1 MVYISIFLVIFI
13 IMIKYILL
21 LIIFVQSTSLFNS
34 RSEFELIK
42 VTSSY
47 GKNRVVFYNI
57 IKTEY
62 DEVFIGSSIGVLKW
76 TPENLT
82 LKDKSVLGNMKI
94 SSKKRN
100 GYYYDNALIDEINT
114 SKKFNYLL
122 PAEYNNHE
130 IPFASIDNYLLL
142 VVNGKLYLFNKLN
155 YIKSLKGKSIRS
167 ISKNYVGT
175 YTGIY
180 KNNKLQVDLPNYTNS
195 YIREFGNEVIVNY
208 DGISLKDSIRV
219 TEHRGVIG
227 NFEYD
232 GIDLGYALDVFKFK
246 NIYILFTTKGIWRT
260 TFKNKPTKIVEF
272 EEVNRMEIENTPKFI
287 DFIESNDK
295 EPPRILFYAEKSLEL
310 LNLNNF
316 EATKIKTILNG
327 AIDIKRRN
335 NSTYWIDK
343 ENLNTLDTNNQ
354 IISLLSNTYDFHTL
368 YPINNNL
375 IVLTSDLGLFK
386 FNIQSKELT
395 KVIDNEFNRLA
406 LYQKNDTLYIGGVDG
421 LIKYSIKDIIAFKPI
436 KFNSSIDSLYVT
448 ITVLSSIIVILIIL
462 YFNKKT
468 VKIEQNTPSIED
480 QINDYI
486 TNNLSSVSVVA
497 IQKEFNIS
505 YRQLS
510 NIYKPFGP
518 GKKIQQLR
526 TEKTLKMIAA
536 GDNLNLISNTT
547 GYSIGY
553 IKKYFI

>member
-1 MVYISIFLVIFI
+1 
-13 IMIKYILL
+13 MIKYILL

-272 EEVNRMEIENTPKFI
+272 EEVNRMDIENTPKFI

-406 LYQKNDTLYIGGVDG
+406 LYQKNDTLYIGGVNG

-526 TEKTLKMIAA
+526 TKKTLKMIAA

>member
-1 MVYISIFLVIFI
+1 
-13 IMIKYILL
+13 MIKYILL
-21 LIIFVQSTSLFNS
+21 LIIFVQSTSFFNS

-272 EEVNRMEIENTPKFI
+272 EEVNRMDIENTPKFI

>member
-1 MVYISIFLVIFI
+1 
-13 IMIKYILL
+13 MIKYILL
-21 LIIFVQSTSLFNS
+21 LIIFVQSTSLSNS

-100 GYYYDNALIDEINT
+100 GYYYDNALINEINT

-122 PAEYNNHE
+122 PAEYSNHE
-130 IPFASIDNYLLL
+130 IPFASLDNYLLL

-208 DGISLKDSIRV
+208 DGILLKDSIRV

-272 EEVNRMEIENTPKFI
+272 EEVNRMDIENTPKFI

-316 EATKIKTILNG
+316 ETTKIKTILNG
-327 AIDIKRRN
+327 AKDIKRRN

-395 KVIDNEFNRLA
+395 KVLDNEFNRLA

-421 LIKYSIKDIIAFKPI
+421 LIKYSNKDIIAFKPI

>member
-1 MVYISIFLVIFI
+1 
-13 IMIKYILL
+13 MIKYILL
-21 LIIFVQSTSLFNS
+21 LIIFVQSTSLSNS

-100 GYYYDNALIDEINT
+100 GYYYDNALINEINT

-122 PAEYNNHE
+122 PAEYSNHE
-130 IPFASIDNYLLL
+130 IPFASLDNYLLL

-208 DGISLKDSIRV
+208 DGISIKDSIRV

-272 EEVNRMEIENTPKFI
+272 EEVNRMDIENTPKFI

-395 KVIDNEFNRLA
+395 KVLDNEFNRLA

-421 LIKYSIKDIIAFKPI
+421 LIKYSNKDIIAFKPI

-448 ITVLSSIIVILIIL
+448 IAVLSSIIVILIIL

>member
-1 MVYISIFLVIFI
+1 
-13 IMIKYILL
+13 MIKYILL
-21 LIIFVQSTSLFNS
+21 LIIFVQSTSLSNS

-114 SKKFNYLL
+114 SNKFNYLL
-122 PAEYNNHE
+122 PAEYSNHE
-130 IPFASIDNYLLL
+130 IPFASLDNYLLL

-208 DGISLKDSIRV
+208 DGILLKDSIRV

-272 EEVNRMEIENTPKFI
+272 EEVNRMDIENTPKFI

-316 EATKIKTILNG
+316 ETTKIKTILNG
-327 AIDIKRRN
+327 AKDIKRRN

-395 KVIDNEFNRLA
+395 KVLDNEFNRLA

-421 LIKYSIKDIIAFKPI
+421 LIKY
-436 KFNSSIDSLYVT
+436 
-448 ITVLSSIIVILIIL
+448 
-462 YFNKKT
+462 
-468 VKIEQNTPSIED
+468 
-480 QINDYI
+480 
-486 TNNLSSVSVVA
+486 
-497 IQKEFNIS
+497 
-505 YRQLS
+505 
-510 NIYKPFGP
+510 
-518 GKKIQQLR
+518 
-526 TEKTLKMIAA
+526 
-536 GDNLNLISNTT
+536 
-547 GYSIGY
+547 
-553 IKKYFI
+553 

>member
-1 MVYISIFLVIFI
+1 
-13 IMIKYILL
+13 MIKYILL

-208 DGISLKDSIRV
+208 DGILLKDSIRV

-272 EEVNRMEIENTPKFI
+272 EEVNRMDIEKTPKFI

-327 AIDIKRRN
+327 AKDIKRRN

-395 KVIDNEFNRLA
+395 KVLDNEFNRLA

>member
-1 MVYISIFLVIFI
+1 
-13 IMIKYILL
+13 MIKYILL

-62 DEVFIGSSIGVLKW
+62 NEVFIGSSIGVLKW

-100 GYYYDNALIDEINT
+100 GYYYDNALINEINT

-122 PAEYNNHE
+122 PAEYSNHE
-130 IPFASIDNYLLL
+130 IPFASLDNYLLL

-195 YIREFGNEVIVNY
+195 HIREFGNEVIVNY
-208 DGISLKDSIRV
+208 DGISIKDSIKV

-272 EEVNRMEIENTPKFI
+272 EEVNRMDIENTPKFI

-327 AIDIKRRN
+327 AKDIKRRN

-395 KVIDNEFNRLA
+395 KVLDNEFNRLA

-421 LIKYSIKDIIAFKPI
+421 LIKYSNKDIIAFKPI

-448 ITVLSSIIVILIIL
+448 IAVLSSIIVILIIL

>member
-1 MVYISIFLVIFI
+1 
-13 IMIKYILL
+13 MIKYILL

-100 GYYYDNALIDEINT
+100 GYYYDNALINEINT

-122 PAEYNNHE
+122 PAEYSNHE
-130 IPFASIDNYLLL
+130 IPFASLDNYLLL

-195 YIREFGNEVIVNY
+195 HIREFGNEVIVNY
-208 DGISLKDSIRV
+208 DGISIKDSIKV

-272 EEVNRMEIENTPKFI
+272 EEVNRMDIENTPKFI

-316 EATKIKTILNG
+316 ETTKIKTILNG
-327 AIDIKRRN
+327 AKDIKRRN

-395 KVIDNEFNRLA
+395 KVLDNEFNRLA

-436 KFNSSIDSLYVT
+436 KFNSSVDSLYVT

-468 VKIEQNTPSIED
+468 VKIAQNTPSIED

>member
-1 MVYISIFLVIFI
+1 
-13 IMIKYILL
+13 MIKYILL

-142 VVNGKLYLFNKLN
+142 VVNGKLYLFNKFN

-208 DGISLKDSIRV
+208 DGISIKDSIRV

-272 EEVNRMEIENTPKFI
+272 EEVNRMDIENTPKFI

-316 EATKIKTILNG
+316 ETTKIKTILNG
-327 AIDIKRRN
+327 AKDIKRRN

-395 KVIDNEFNRLA
+395 KVLDNEFNRLA

-436 KFNSSIDSLYVT
+436 KFNSSVDSLYVT

>member
-1 MVYISIFLVIFI
+1 
-13 IMIKYILL
+13 MIKYILL

-34 RSEFELIK
+34 RSEFEIIK

-100 GYYYDNALIDEINT
+100 GYYYDNALINEINT

-208 DGISLKDSIRV
+208 DGISIKDSIRV

-272 EEVNRMEIENTPKFI
+272 EEVNRMDIENTPKFI

-316 EATKIKTILNG
+316 ETTKIKTILNG
-327 AIDIKRRN
+327 AKDIKRRN

-395 KVIDNEFNRLA
+395 KVLDNEFNRLA

-436 KFNSSIDSLYVT
+436 KFNSSVDSLYVT

-553 IKKYFI
+553 IKKYFT

>member
-1 MVYISIFLVIFI
+1 
-13 IMIKYILL
+13 MIKYILL

-208 DGISLKDSIRV
+208 DGISIKDSIKV

-272 EEVNRMEIENTPKFI
+272 EEVNRMDIENTPKFI

-395 KVIDNEFNRLA
+395 KVLDNEFNRLA

-421 LIKYSIKDIIAFKPI
+421 LIKYSNKDIIAFKPI

-553 IKKYFI
+553 IKKYFT

>member
-1 MVYISIFLVIFI
+1 
-13 IMIKYILL
+13 MIKYILL
-21 LIIFVQSTSLFNS
+21 LIIFVQSTSLSNS

-100 GYYYDNALIDEINT
+100 GYYYDNALINEINT

-122 PAEYNNHE
+122 PAEYSNHE
-130 IPFASIDNYLLL
+130 IPFASLDNYLLL

-208 DGISLKDSIRV
+208 DGISIKDSIRV

-272 EEVNRMEIENTPKFI
+272 EEVNRMDIENTPKFI

-316 EATKIKTILNG
+316 ETTKIKTILNG
-327 AIDIKRRN
+327 AKDIKRRN

-395 KVIDNEFNRLA
+395 KVLDNEFNRLA

-436 KFNSSIDSLYVT
+436 KFNSSVDSLYVT

>member
-1 MVYISIFLVIFI
+1 
-13 IMIKYILL
+13 MIKYILL
-21 LIIFVQSTSLFNS
+21 LIIFVQSTSLSNS

-114 SKKFNYLL
+114 SNKFNYLL
-122 PAEYNNHE
+122 PAEYSNHE
-130 IPFASIDNYLLL
+130 IPFASLDNYLLL

-208 DGISLKDSIRV
+208 DGISIKDSIRV

-272 EEVNRMEIENTPKFI
+272 EEVNRMDIENTPKFI

-316 EATKIKTILNG
+316 ETTKIKTILNG
-327 AIDIKRRN
+327 AKDIKRRN

-395 KVIDNEFNRLA
+395 KVLDNEFNRLA

-421 LIKYSIKDIIAFKPI
+421 LIKYSNKDIIAFKPI

-526 TEKTLKMIAA
+526 AEKTLKMIAA

>member
-1 MVYISIFLVIFI
+1 
-13 IMIKYILL
+13 MIKYILL
-21 LIIFVQSTSLFNS
+21 LIIFVQSTSLSNS

-114 SKKFNYLL
+114 SNKFNYLL
-122 PAEYNNHE
+122 PAEYSNHE
-130 IPFASIDNYLLL
+130 IPFASLDNYLLL

-195 YIREFGNEVIVNY
+195 HIREFGNEVIVNY
-208 DGISLKDSIRV
+208 DGISIKDSIKV

-272 EEVNRMEIENTPKFI
+272 EEVNRMDIENTPKFI

-395 KVIDNEFNRLA
+395 KVLDNEFNRLA

-421 LIKYSIKDIIAFKPI
+421 LIKYSNKDIIAFKPI

-448 ITVLSSIIVILIIL
+448 IAVLSSIIVILIIL

>member
-1 MVYISIFLVIFI
+1 
-13 IMIKYILL
+13 MIKYILL

-272 EEVNRMEIENTPKFI
+272 EEVNRMDIENTPKFI

>member
-1 MVYISIFLVIFI
+1 
-13 IMIKYILL
+13 MIKYILL

-100 GYYYDNALIDEINT
+100 GYYYDNALINEINT

-122 PAEYNNHE
+122 PAEYSNHE

-208 DGISLKDSIRV
+208 DGISIKDSIRV

-272 EEVNRMEIENTPKFI
+272 EEVNRMDIENTPKFI

-295 EPPRILFYAEKSLEL
+295 EPPRILFYVEKSLEL

-316 EATKIKTILNG
+316 ETTKIKTILNG
-327 AIDIKRRN
+327 AKDIKRRN

-395 KVIDNEFNRLA
+395 KVLDNEFNRLA

-436 KFNSSIDSLYVT
+436 KFNSSVDSLYVT

-468 VKIEQNTPSIED
+468 VKIAQNTPSIED

-526 TEKTLKMIAA
+526 AEKTLKMIAA

>member
-1 MVYISIFLVIFI
+1 
-13 IMIKYILL
+13 MIKYILL

-195 YIREFGNEVIVNY
+195 HIREFGNEVIVNY
-208 DGISLKDSIRV
+208 DGISIKDSIRV

-272 EEVNRMEIENTPKFI
+272 EEVNRMDIEKTPKFI

-316 EATKIKTILNG
+316 ETTKIKTILNG
-327 AIDIKRRN
+327 AKDIKRRN

-406 LYQKNDTLYIGGVDG
+406 LYQKNDTLYIGGVNG
-421 LIKYSIKDIIAFKPI
+421 LIKYSIKDIVSFKPI

-518 GKKIQQLR
+518 GKKIQQIR

>member
-1 MVYISIFLVIFI
+1 
-13 IMIKYILL
+13 MIKYILL

-208 DGISLKDSIRV
+208 DGILLKDSIRV

-272 EEVNRMEIENTPKFI
+272 EEVNRMDIEKTPKFI

>member
-1 MVYISIFLVIFI
+1 
-13 IMIKYILL
+13 MIKYILL

-114 SKKFNYLL
+114 SNKFNYLL
-122 PAEYNNHE
+122 PAEYSNHE
-130 IPFASIDNYLLL
+130 IPFASLDNYLLL

-208 DGISLKDSIRV
+208 DGILLKDSIRV

-272 EEVNRMEIENTPKFI
+272 EEVNRMDIENTPKFI

-316 EATKIKTILNG
+316 ETTKIKTILNG
-327 AIDIKRRN
+327 AKDIKRRN

-421 LIKYSIKDIIAFKPI
+421 LIKYSNKDIIAFKPI

>member
-1 MVYISIFLVIFI
+1 
-13 IMIKYILL
+13 MIKYILL

-100 GYYYDNALIDEINT
+100 GYYYDNALINEINT

-208 DGISLKDSIRV
+208 DGILLKDSIRV

-232 GIDLGYALDVFKFK
+232 GIDLGYALDVFKYK

-272 EEVNRMEIENTPKFI
+272 EEVNRMDIENTPKFI

-316 EATKIKTILNG
+316 ETTKIKTILNG
-327 AIDIKRRN
+327 AKDIKRRN

-395 KVIDNEFNRLA
+395 KVLDNEFNRLA

-526 TEKTLKMIAA
+526 AEKTLKMIAA

>member
-1 MVYISIFLVIFI
+1 
-13 IMIKYILL
+13 MIKYILL
-21 LIIFVQSTSLFNS
+21 LIIFVQSTSLSNS

-100 GYYYDNALIDEINT
+100 GYYYDNALINEINT

-122 PAEYNNHE
+122 PAEYSNHE
-130 IPFASIDNYLLL
+130 IPFASLDNYLLL

-208 DGISLKDSIRV
+208 DGISIKDSIRV

-272 EEVNRMEIENTPKFI
+272 EEVNRMDIENTPKFI

-295 EPPRILFYAEKSLEL
+295 EPPRILFYVEKSLEL

-316 EATKIKTILNG
+316 ETTKIKTILNG
-327 AIDIKRRN
+327 AKDIKRRN

-395 KVIDNEFNRLA
+395 KVLDNEFNRLA

-436 KFNSSIDSLYVT
+436 KFNSSVDSLYVT

>member
-1 MVYISIFLVIFI
+1 
-13 IMIKYILL
+13 MIKYILL

-114 SKKFNYLL
+114 SNKFNYLL
-122 PAEYNNHE
+122 PAEYSNHE
-130 IPFASIDNYLLL
+130 IPFASLDNYLLL

-195 YIREFGNEVIVNY
+195 HIREFGNEVIVNY
-208 DGISLKDSIRV
+208 DGISIKDSIKV

-272 EEVNRMEIENTPKFI
+272 EEVNRMDIENTPKFI

-316 EATKIKTILNG
+316 ETTKIKTILNG
-327 AIDIKRRN
+327 AKDIKRRN

-395 KVIDNEFNRLA
+395 KVLDNEFNRLA

-421 LIKYSIKDIIAFKPI
+421 LIKYSNKDIIAFKPI

-448 ITVLSSIIVILIIL
+448 IAVLSSIIVILIIL

>member
-1 MVYISIFLVIFI
+1 
-13 IMIKYILL
+13 MIKYILL

-100 GYYYDNALIDEINT
+100 GYYYDNALINEINT

-122 PAEYNNHE
+122 PAEYSNHE
-130 IPFASIDNYLLL
+130 IPFASLDNYLLL

-208 DGISLKDSIRV
+208 DGILLKDSIRV

-272 EEVNRMEIENTPKFI
+272 EEVNRMDIEKTPKFI

-316 EATKIKTILNG
+316 ETTKIKTILNG
-327 AIDIKRRN
+327 AKDIKRRN

-395 KVIDNEFNRLA
+395 KVLDNEFNRLA

-421 LIKYSIKDIIAFKPI
+421 LIKYSNKDIIAFKPI
-436 KFNSSIDSLYVT
+436 KFNSSVDSLYVT

>member
-1 MVYISIFLVIFI
+1 
-13 IMIKYILL
+13 MIKYILL

-114 SKKFNYLL
+114 SNKFNYLL
-122 PAEYNNHE
+122 PAEYSNHE
-130 IPFASIDNYLLL
+130 IPFASLDNYLLL

-272 EEVNRMEIENTPKFI
+272 EEVNRMDIENTPKFI

-316 EATKIKTILNG
+316 ETTKIKTILNG
-327 AIDIKRRN
+327 AKDIKRRN

-395 KVIDNEFNRLA
+395 KVLDNEFNRLA

-421 LIKYSIKDIIAFKPI
+421 LIKYSNKDIIAFKPI

-448 ITVLSSIIVILIIL
+448 IAVLSSIIVILIIL

>member
-1 MVYISIFLVIFI
+1 
-13 IMIKYILL
+13 MIKYILL

-232 GIDLGYALDVFKFK
+232 GIDLGYALDVFKYK

-553 IKKYFI
+553 IKKYFT

>member
-1 MVYISIFLVIFI
+1 
-13 IMIKYILL
+13 MIKYILL
-21 LIIFVQSTSLFNS
+21 LIIFVQSTSLSNS

-114 SKKFNYLL
+114 SNKFNYLL
-122 PAEYNNHE
+122 PAEYSNHE
-130 IPFASIDNYLLL
+130 IPFASLDNYLLL

-208 DGISLKDSIRV
+208 DGILLKDSIRV

-272 EEVNRMEIENTPKFI
+272 EEVNRMDIENTPKFI

-316 EATKIKTILNG
+316 ETTKIKTILNG
-327 AIDIKRRN
+327 AKDIKRRN

-395 KVIDNEFNRLA
+395 KVLDNEFNRLA

>member
-1 MVYISIFLVIFI
+1 
-13 IMIKYILL
+13 MIKYILL
-21 LIIFVQSTSLFNS
+21 LIIFVQSTSLSNS

-114 SKKFNYLL
+114 SNKFNYLL
-122 PAEYNNHE
+122 PAEYSNHE
-130 IPFASIDNYLLL
+130 IPFASLDNYLLL

-195 YIREFGNEVIVNY
+195 HIREFGNEVIVNY
-208 DGISLKDSIRV
+208 DGISIKDSIKV

-272 EEVNRMEIENTPKFI
+272 EEVNRMDIENTPKFI

-316 EATKIKTILNG
+316 ETTKIKTILNG
-327 AIDIKRRN
+327 AKDIKRRN

-421 LIKYSIKDIIAFKPI
+421 LIKYSNKDIIAFKPI

-448 ITVLSSIIVILIIL
+448 IAVLSSIIVILIIL

>member
-1 MVYISIFLVIFI
+1 
-13 IMIKYILL
+13 MIKYILL

-232 GIDLGYALDVFKFK
+232 GIDLGYALDVFKYK

-272 EEVNRMEIENTPKFI
+272 EEVNRMDIENTPKFI

-526 TEKTLKMIAA
+526 TKKTLKMIAA

>member
-1 MVYISIFLVIFI
+1 
-13 IMIKYILL
+13 MIKYILL

-114 SKKFNYLL
+114 SNKFNYLL
-122 PAEYNNHE
+122 PAEYSNHE
-130 IPFASIDNYLLL
+130 IPFASLDNYLLL

-208 DGISLKDSIRV
+208 DGISIKDSIRV

-272 EEVNRMEIENTPKFI
+272 EEVNRMDIENTPKFI

-316 EATKIKTILNG
+316 ETTKIKTILNG
-327 AIDIKRRN
+327 AKDIKRRN

-395 KVIDNEFNRLA
+395 KVLDNEFNRLA

-421 LIKYSIKDIIAFKPI
+421 LIKYSNKDIIAFKPI

-526 TEKTLKMIAA
+526 AEKTLKMIAA

>member
-1 MVYISIFLVIFI
+1 
-13 IMIKYILL
+13 MIKYILL
-21 LIIFVQSTSLFNS
+21 LIIFVQSTSLSNS

-100 GYYYDNALIDEINT
+100 GYYYDNALINEINT

-122 PAEYNNHE
+122 PAEYSNHE
-130 IPFASIDNYLLL
+130 IPFASLDNYLLL

-208 DGISLKDSIRV
+208 DGISIKDSIRV

-272 EEVNRMEIENTPKFI
+272 EEVNRMDIENTPKFI

-316 EATKIKTILNG
+316 ETTKIKTILNG
-327 AIDIKRRN
+327 AKDIKRRN

-395 KVIDNEFNRLA
+395 KVLDNEFNRLA

-421 LIKYSIKDIIAFKPI
+421 LIKYSNKDIIAFKPI
-436 KFNSSIDSLYVT
+436 KFNSSVDSLYVT

-468 VKIEQNTPSIED
+468 VKIAQNTPSIED

>member
-1 MVYISIFLVIFI
+1 
-13 IMIKYILL
+13 MIKYILL

-272 EEVNRMEIENTPKFI
+272 EEVNRMDIENTPKFI

-327 AIDIKRRN
+327 AKDIKRRN

-526 TEKTLKMIAA
+526 TKKTLKMIAA

>member
-1 MVYISIFLVIFI
+1 
-13 IMIKYILL
+13 MIKYILL

-114 SKKFNYLL
+114 SNKFNYLL
-122 PAEYNNHE
+122 PAEYSNHE
-130 IPFASIDNYLLL
+130 IPFASLDNYLLL

-232 GIDLGYALDVFKFK
+232 GIDLGYALDVFKYK

-272 EEVNRMEIENTPKFI
+272 EEVNRMDIENTPKFI

-316 EATKIKTILNG
+316 ETTKIKTILNG
-327 AIDIKRRN
+327 AKDIKRRN

-448 ITVLSSIIVILIIL
+448 IAVLSSIIVILIIL

-510 NIYKPFGP
+510 NIYNPFGP

>member
-1 MVYISIFLVIFI
+1 
-13 IMIKYILL
+13 MIKYILL

-114 SKKFNYLL
+114 SNKFNYLL
-122 PAEYNNHE
+122 PAEYSNHE
-130 IPFASIDNYLLL
+130 IPFASLDNYLLL

-208 DGISLKDSIRV
+208 DGILLKDSIRV

-272 EEVNRMEIENTPKFI
+272 EEVNRMDIENTPKFI

-316 EATKIKTILNG
+316 ETTKIKTILNG
-327 AIDIKRRN
+327 AKDIKRRN

-395 KVIDNEFNRLA
+395 NVIDSEFNRLA

-421 LIKYSIKDIIAFKPI
+421 LIKYSNKDIIAFKPI
-436 KFNSSIDSLYVT
+436 KFNSSVDSLYVT

-526 TEKTLKMIAA
+526 AEKTLKMIAA

>member
-1 MVYISIFLVIFI
+1 
-13 IMIKYILL
+13 MIKYILL
-21 LIIFVQSTSLFNS
+21 LIIFVQSTSLSNS

-62 DEVFIGSSIGVLKW
+62 NEVFIGSSIGVLKW

-114 SKKFNYLL
+114 SNKFNYLL
-122 PAEYNNHE
+122 PAEYSNHE
-130 IPFASIDNYLLL
+130 IPFASLDNYLLL

-208 DGISLKDSIRV
+208 DGISIKDSIRV

-272 EEVNRMEIENTPKFI
+272 EEVNRMDIENTPKFI

-316 EATKIKTILNG
+316 ETTKIKTILNG
-327 AIDIKRRN
+327 AKDIKRRN

-395 KVIDNEFNRLA
+395 KVLDNEFNRLA

-436 KFNSSIDSLYVT
+436 KFNSSVDSLYVT

>member
-1 MVYISIFLVIFI
+1 
-13 IMIKYILL
+13 MIKYILL
-21 LIIFVQSTSLFNS
+21 LIIFAQSTSLFNS

-100 GYYYDNALIDEINT
+100 GYYYDNALINEINT

-122 PAEYNNHE
+122 PAEYSNHE
-130 IPFASIDNYLLL
+130 IPFASLDNYLLL

-195 YIREFGNEVIVNY
+195 HIREFGNEVIVNY
-208 DGISLKDSIRV
+208 DGISIKDSIKV

-272 EEVNRMEIENTPKFI
+272 EEVNRMDIENTPKFI

-316 EATKIKTILNG
+316 ETTKIKTILNG
-327 AIDIKRRN
+327 AKDIKRRN

-395 KVIDNEFNRLA
+395 KVLDNEFNRLA

-436 KFNSSIDSLYVT
+436 KFNSSVDSLYVT

-468 VKIEQNTPSIED
+468 VKIAQNTPSIED

>member
-1 MVYISIFLVIFI
+1 
-13 IMIKYILL
+13 MIKYILL

-122 PAEYNNHE
+122 PAEYNNLE

-272 EEVNRMEIENTPKFI
+272 EEVNRMDIENTPKFI

-316 EATKIKTILNG
+316 ETTKIKTILNG
-327 AIDIKRRN
+327 AKDIKRRN

-395 KVIDNEFNRLA
+395 KVLDNEFNRLA

-421 LIKYSIKDIIAFKPI
+421 LIKYSNKDIIAFKPI

>member
-1 MVYISIFLVIFI
+1 M
-13 IMIKYILL
+13 
-21 LIIFVQSTSLFNS
+21 
-34 RSEFELIK
+34 
-42 VTSSY
+42 
-47 GKNRVVFYNI
+47 
-57 IKTEY
+57 
-62 DEVFIGSSIGVLKW
+62 D
-76 TPENLT
+76 
-82 LKDKSVLGNMKI
+82 
-94 SSKKRN
+94 
-100 GYYYDNALIDEINT
+100 
-114 SKKFNYLL
+114 
-122 PAEYNNHE
+122 
-130 IPFASIDNYLLL
+130 
-142 VVNGKLYLFNKLN
+142 
-155 YIKSLKGKSIRS
+155 
-167 ISKNYVGT
+167 
-175 YTGIY
+175 
-180 KNNKLQVDLPNYTNS
+180 
-195 YIREFGNEVIVNY
+195 
-208 DGISLKDSIRV
+208 
-219 TEHRGVIG
+219 
-227 NFEYD
+227 
-232 GIDLGYALDVFKFK
+232 
-246 NIYILFTTKGIWRT
+246 
-260 TFKNKPTKIVEF
+260 
-272 EEVNRMEIENTPKFI
+272 IENTPKFI

-316 EATKIKTILNG
+316 ETTKIKTILNG
-327 AIDIKRRN
+327 AKDIKRRN

-395 KVIDNEFNRLA
+395 KVLDNEFNRLA

-421 LIKYSIKDIIAFKPI
+421 LIKYSNKDIIAFKPI

-448 ITVLSSIIVILIIL
+448 IAVLSSIIVILIIL

>member
-1 MVYISIFLVIFI
+1 
-13 IMIKYILL
+13 MIKYILL
-21 LIIFVQSTSLFNS
+21 LIIFVQSTSLSNS

-114 SKKFNYLL
+114 SNKFNYLL
-122 PAEYNNHE
+122 PAEYSNHE
-130 IPFASIDNYLLL
+130 IPFASLDNYLLL

-208 DGISLKDSIRV
+208 DGISIKDSIRV

-272 EEVNRMEIENTPKFI
+272 EEVNRMDIENTPKFI

-316 EATKIKTILNG
+316 ETTKIKTILNG
-327 AIDIKRRN
+327 AKDIKRRN

-395 KVIDNEFNRLA
+395 KVLDNEFNRLA

>member
-1 MVYISIFLVIFI
+1 
-13 IMIKYILL
+13 MIKYILL

-272 EEVNRMEIENTPKFI
+272 EEVNRSDIENTPKFI

-354 IISLLSNTYDFHTL
+354 IISLLSNTYNFHTL

-526 TEKTLKMIAA
+526 TKKTLKMIAA

>member
-1 MVYISIFLVIFI
+1 
-13 IMIKYILL
+13 MIKYILL
-21 LIIFVQSTSLFNS
+21 LIIFVQSTSLSNS

-114 SKKFNYLL
+114 SNKFNYLL
-122 PAEYNNHE
+122 PAEYSNHE
-130 IPFASIDNYLLL
+130 IPFASLDNYLLL

-195 YIREFGNEVIVNY
+195 HIREFGNEVIVNY
-208 DGISLKDSIRV
+208 DGISIKDSIRV

-272 EEVNRMEIENTPKFI
+272 EEVNRMDIENTPKFI

-316 EATKIKTILNG
+316 ETTKIKTILNG
-327 AIDIKRRN
+327 AKDIKRRN

-448 ITVLSSIIVILIIL
+448 IAVLSSIIVILIIL